1 MRPYKI
7 FLADDHVLVRQGV
20 KRIIQEKQGLVVAGE
35 ADDGLEL
42 LELLEKSVPDM
53 VVLDISMPRLR
64 GIEAIKMVKKLY
76 PNVKILVLTMHRDK
90 EYLYQ
95 AMSSGADG
103 YVVKEEADTSL
114 LAAIAAV
121 RAGKNYISPLLFG

>member
-1 MRPYKI
+1 MRTYKI
-7 FLADDHVLVRQGV
+7 FLADDHVLVRQGI
-20 KRIIQEKQGLVVAGE
+20 KRIIQEKQGLEVAGE

-42 LELLEKSVPDM
+42 LELLEKTVPDLII
-53 VVLDISMPRLR
+53 LDISMPRLR

-76 PNVKILVLTMHRDK
+76 PKVKILVLTMHRDK

-103 YVVKEEADTSL
+103 FVIKEEADTSL
-114 LAAIAAV
+114 LSAIAAV
-121 RAGKNYISPLLFG
+121 RAGREYISPLLFG